1 MQQKMLRQCHLF
13 PACTRSNLTTRNF
26 DILRDLSLPAN
37 LRRDDCDYDEL
48 IPDPSSASLRSSGA
62 LSDITPGSHV
72 TCGFIKEPGVIMN
85 ENIIFW
91 RQRVLQIY
99 GMRKISIKPHSK
111 LDLDLTRKWP
121 GGGIKYKGSGS
132 VAARSK

>member
-1 MQQKMLRQCHLF
+1 MLSQSHLF
-13 PACTRSNLTTRNF
+13 PVCTRSNLTTRNF

-37 LRRDDCDYDEL
+37 LRRDDCDYDEV

-72 TCGFIKEPGVIMN
+72 TCGFIKQPGVIMN

-99 GMRKISIKPHSK
+99 GMRKISIKS
-111 LDLDLTRKWP
+111 L
-121 GGGIKYKGSGS
+121 IQS
-132 VAARSK
+132 